1 MTIRTPL
8 MLLTLAALVSPIR
21 LSAQDPAPDPA
32 RAQELRRELE
42 LRFAAR
48 LKQELALTD
57 EQDVKVRAVMGAYAD
72 RRRALEAQ
80 ERALRQALTQQLRPG
95 VAADADSV
103 GKLVDVISAGRT
115 SYAQLVQAEMK
126 ELGTVLTPI
135 QRGQLFLLRDR
146 LLQRAM
152 ELRQQ
157 RVQGG
162 RPVGPPGPP

>member
-8 MLLTLAALVSPIR
+8 MLLTLAALVGPMN
-21 LSAQDPAPDPA
+21 LSAQNPGPDPA
-32 RAQELRRELE
+32 QAPQLRRELE
-42 LRFAAR
+42 QRFAAR
-48 LKQELALTD
+48 LKEELALTD
-57 EQDVKVRAVMGAYAD
+57 EQDQKVRAVMGSYAD
-72 RRRALEAQ
+72 RRRALEGQ

-95 VAADADSV
+95 VAANSDSV
-103 GKLVDVISAGRT
+103 GKLVDAISAGRT

-126 ELGTVLTPI
+126 ELATVLTPI

-157 RVQGG
+157 RGGAG
-162 RPVGPPGPP
+162 RPFGPPGPP